1 MNLYVQVPC
10 RATKMGLFKNLKK
23 MIMTSKIDYKD
34 LISKGALIVDVRSPG
49 GFQSGNANGSIN
61 IPLQDLPSKIND
73 LKGKEVILVC
83 RSGARAGNAL
93 AYLTNEGVT
102 AHNAGPWQTISNL

>member
-1 MNLYVQVPC
+1 M
-10 RATKMGLFKNLKK
+10 A
-23 MIMTSKIDYKD
+23 SKINYTD

-49 GFQSGNANGSIN
+49 EFQSGNVSGSIN
-61 IPLQDLPSKIND
+61 IPLQNLPSKVNE

-93 AYLTNEGVT
+93 AHLTNEGIT
-102 AHNAGPWQTISNL
+102 AYNAGPWQTIANL